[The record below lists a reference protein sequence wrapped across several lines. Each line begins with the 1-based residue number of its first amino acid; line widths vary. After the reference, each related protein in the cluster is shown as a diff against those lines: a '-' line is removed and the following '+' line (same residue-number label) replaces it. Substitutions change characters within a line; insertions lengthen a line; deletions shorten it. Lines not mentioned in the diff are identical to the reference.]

1 MGMLNETD
9 RLYLNLIKNC
19 LTREIFDES
28 YCSIPINTKTPLRRI
43 RSSIYKSILNILSPL
58 HLALVH
64 TNRPVGETMIGMG
77 ALNNLEQCSAE
88 VLENEIPGDFCEAGV
103 WRGGAC
109 IFMNAMLKVHHDT
122 QRTVW
127 VADSFEGL
135 PKPND
140 NLYPQDKGSTLWKQS
155 LSVNL
160 EEVKHNFFKYDLLN
174 DQVKFI
180 KGFFS
185 ETMPTA
191 PISKLALLRI
201 DADMYEST
209 IVTLR
214 YLYPKLSAG
223 GYVIIDDYG
232 MIPACDKAIYDYRS
246 ERKIKDELKVIGY
259 HEGHPLGA
267 YWKKTS

>member
-1 MGMLNETD
+1 MGTLSEID
-9 RLYLNLIKNC
+9 RLYLNLLKNC

-28 YCSIPINTKTPLRRI
+28 YCSIPINAKTPLRRI
-43 RSSIYKSILNILSPL
+43 RSSIYKAIFNVLSPW

-64 TNRPVGETMIGMG
+64 TNRPTGETMIGMG
-77 ALNNLEQCSAE
+77 ALNNLEQCAME
-88 VLENEIPGDFCEAGV
+88 VLENRIPGDFCEAGV

-109 IFMNAMLKVHHDT
+109 IFMNAMLKVHHDME
-122 QRTVW
+122 RIVW

-140 NLYPQDKGSTLWKQS
+140 NLYPQDKGSTLWQQS
-155 LSVNL
+155 LSVSL
-160 EEVKHNFFKYDLLN
+160 EDVKHNFSKYGLLN
-174 DQVKFI
+174 SQVKFL

-191 PISKLALLRI
+191 PINKLALLRI
-201 DADMYEST
+201 DGDMYEST

-214 YLYPKLSAG
+214 SLYPKLSAG

-232 MIPACDKAIYDYRS
+232 MIPACDKAISDYRS
-246 ERKIKDELKVIGY
+246 ENKIKDELKVIGY
-259 HEGHPLGA
+259 HEGNPLGA
-267 YWKKTS
+267 YWKKT